1 MLIPVTVV
9 GGGGGR
15 RRDGRQVHLSLA
27 QVHTIMEP
35 PKSGEMARIT
45 DLLGNDWEAT
55 EEAFDRVCFPTVGTL
70 PAEKGTFV
78 LVADQETPHDWY
90 RIVFRYP
97 VLGWIVD
104 RVGEC
109 KPIIFS
115 GIDSMNNDEW
125 TVLHPNGSVES
136 PSALLFDDEKDW
148 LSHLNRRVSKKKERD
163 LIG

>member
-9 GGGGGR
+9 GGGGGL
-15 RRDGRQVHLSLA
+15 RRDGRQVYLSMA
-27 QVHTIMEP
+27 QVHTIMAP
-35 PKSGEMARIT
+35 PKVGEMARVT

-55 EEAFDRVCFPTVGTL
+55 EEAFDKVHVPTIGTL
-70 PAEKGTFV
+70 PAEKGTLV
-78 LVADQETPHDWY
+78 LVADQESKHAWY

-97 VLGWIVD
+97 VLGWIID
-104 RVGEC
+104 REGEA
-109 KPIIFS
+109 KPIIYS
-115 GIDSMNNDEW
+115 GIDAMHNSEW